1 LHGKPNLGTLAFA
14 AIFGLGLA
22 GCQPGFRILHHL
34 HVAKTGFSLDGKAI
48 DSATAADTLRPF
60 CSDHETRHM
69 WKLDADS
76 NLTSGDFVGFLSW
89 ISKVNPD
96 CRGLFALNDED
107 PPVLLQ
113 PPIPAPRT
121 LYSFSSVDSLKPRLS
136 LMVVANRQEV
146 KFWTDG
152 EWLPEIPVVRDR
164 NTGMEYAASG
174 KAGLPALMGWHDD
187 MGRCLVEVRQ
197 DRCTDTLWPKT
208 KYVLLGNL
216 SRLPDTVD
224 PASKKDME
232 WVARGPIRRD
242 VAVAAEIHAYRT
254 IPGAIPDNRPY
265 YHAVLAPNL
274 TWESTIG
281 LLIALRRAGVD
292 LNTVEIL

>member
-1 LHGKPNLGTLAFA
+1 M
-14 AIFGLGLA
+14 A
-22 GCQPGFRILHHL
+22 GCQPGFRIRHHL
-34 HVAKTGFSLDGKAI
+34 HVAKSGFSLDGKSI
-48 DSATAADTLRPF
+48 DSATAADSLKPF
-60 CSDHETRHM
+60 CSEHEKRHM
-69 WKLDADS
+69 WTLDADTG
-76 NLTSGDFVGFLSW
+76 LTSGDFVGFLSW
-89 ISKVNPD
+89 VAKVNPD

-113 PPIPAPRT
+113 APIPAHRT
-121 LYSFSSVDSLKPRLS
+121 LYSFSSQDSLKPRLS
-136 LMVVANRQEV
+136 LMVVADRDLV

-152 EWLPEIPVVRDR
+152 EWLPEIPIVRDR
-164 NTGMEYAASG
+164 KTGMEYVASG
-174 KAGLPALMGWHDD
+174 KPGDPVRTGWHDAL
-187 MGRCLVEVRQ
+187 GRCLVEVRK
-197 DRCTDTLWPKT
+197 DRCTDTLWPRT

-232 WVARGPIRRD
+232 WVVRGPVRRD
-242 VAVAAEIHAYRT
+242 IAVAAEIHGFRT
-254 IPGAIPDNRPY
+254 IPGAIPDIRPY

-292 LNTVEIL
+292 LNTIEIL